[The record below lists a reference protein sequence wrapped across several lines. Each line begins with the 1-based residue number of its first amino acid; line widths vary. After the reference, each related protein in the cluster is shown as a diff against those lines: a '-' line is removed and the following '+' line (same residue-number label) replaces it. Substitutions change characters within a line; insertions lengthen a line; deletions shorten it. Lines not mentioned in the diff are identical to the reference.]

1 MALRYTDIPIPF
13 VGGQNGSA
21 DASLIPPPEL
31 LRIENGE
38 FDDRANVKVVD
49 GMTTLPVTV
58 MTGETAPSTDAPE
71 TRSLAVHKDELLLE
85 AFNGIYRQ
93 QVGGSF
99 ALAMGVGNRKREHAR
114 CHRMAVSSIADA
126 QGSLSDDW
134 NQNRRPNAGT
144 LGMDAAQLGG
154 ADEDD
159 YTCLVWAEQYG
170 TATSNYQVSWQI
182 RHKTSDALIG
192 RGRIRGTS
200 QVLEPRVVAFGGQF
214 RIFALVDGDIGYLWV
229 DPAATQNV
237 AETMTKYTAVGT
249 YTAFDVALGGTQFC
263 ISAASSAPA
272 IQHFLFDQSA
282 PTVLL
287 GAPAAAP
294 PATPNHIGNAY
305 YDTGG
310 AGIGAAFVVFYTC
323 LGSETTIR
331 WYVITTSAVASGP
344 GAQAG
349 LAANV
354 RRCFPIKNYEGVYTT
369 CPVLVDSDDGS
380 GSAAGTDVSLV
391 YYDATS
397 AAPGAMGSGIFVTPI
412 VAEHMVQSQPVNVR
426 GSTIDGTADSGLLL
440 GVGYY
445 STKQFVYQ
453 VIDIARS
460 VKAALAGTSGTSV
473 LANFPV
479 LRVFDS
485 PLPTFLTT
493 AADRVCT
500 ALRAPSTTD
509 DLGAYFWCAK
519 YTPNITNVTDLGQNP
534 TNIQRNLLQYPS
546 RLASSPNA
554 IGSLEFADL
563 TYFAGGCP
571 LVYDGQDLFEEGFTL
586 APELTSVTAAGAG
599 GPLSAGS
606 YSLVLVYEW
615 FDGQGNRWQS
625 APSAPSTFTAALAN
639 TYTLNGVRTLVTSLK
654 SGVQA
659 IPYRTAAG
667 GTVYYRDSPIG
678 VTPLTDAALQ
688 QSELLYTGPGT
699 TFFLGTQANNA
710 LPGVKNFTEHQNRL
724 VAVGGEYARGF
735 FYSKE
740 RADRFPAEF
749 NRAAGFGQVPDITGR
764 IAAASSVDDKLLLFA
779 ENGLSVV
786 FGQGPN
792 NNWLQNGFGAPVR
805 IQAAEGIRFD
815 SPFIAEVPDGVWYV
829 TTAGPRMLSRGLTT
843 AKDAT
848 GMDLGDKL
856 RTQTQVLLGQ
866 CAAVFT
872 HPTRAQ
878 VWFVT
883 DDQTFIFDY
892 LRNVWT
898 YRTSFSDDVD
908 HPFAGASAARGVL
921 YALSLNGMSTALRYV
936 DPASVES
943 NPLVLEFGWVGF
955 AGVQRFQRFTHLQV
969 TGTEGTKSTFT
980 PELNVDLKVWEKLQP
995 TTQVQSVNLD
1005 VPMLEQ
1011 ANLPWQCEFQMAYQQ
1026 GTGYKLRLTFTPNIA
1041 KGGNFTVTSILAR
1054 VGMKSGGARLPNSQ
1068 RG

>member
-38 FDDRANVKVVD
+38 FDDRANIKVVD

-71 TRSLAVHKDELLLE
+71 TRSLTVHKDELLLE

-99 ALAMGVGNRKREHAR
+99 ALAMSVQNRKREQAR

-170 TATSNYQVSWQI
+170 TSTTNYQVSWQI
-182 RHKTSDALIG
+182 RHKTSDALVG
-192 RGRIRGTS
+192 RGRLRGTS
-200 QVLEPRVVAFGGQF
+200 FVAEPRVVAFGGQF
-214 RIFALVDGDIGYLWV
+214 RIFALVDGDIGYKFI
-229 DPAATQNV
+229 DPASTQNV
-237 AETMTKYTAVGT
+237 TETMTKYTAVGN
-249 YTAFDVALGGTQFC
+249 YTAFDVALGNDQFC

-272 IQHFLFDQSA
+272 IQHFLFSQAA
-282 PTVLL
+282 PTVLI
-287 GAPAAAP
+287 ASPAAAT
-294 PATPNHIGNAY
+294 PATPNHVGNTY
-305 YDTGG
+305 VDTGG
-310 AGIGAAFVVFYTC
+310 GGIGQSFVVFYTC
-323 LGSETTIR
+323 AASETTVR
-331 WYVITTSAVASGP
+331 WYSISVAGVGAGP

-354 RRCFPIKNYEGVYTT
+354 RRCFPIKNFNGDPGTW
-369 CPVLVDSDDGS
+369 PVIVDSDDGS
-380 GSAAGTDVSLV
+380 GTPEGTDVSLLS
-391 YYDATS
+391 YDAKS
-397 AAPGAMGSGIFVTPI
+397 ASPGLMASGTFVAPII
-412 VAEHMVQSQPVNVR
+412 AEHMVQSQPVNIR
-426 GSTIDGTADSGLLL
+426 GNVIEGTELSGVLL

-460 VKAALAGTSGTSV
+460 VKTSIDAPGSPQV
-473 LANFPV
+473 SNFPV

-485 PLPTFLTT
+485 PLPTFLTA

-500 ALRAPSTTD
+500 PLRAPSTTD

-519 YTPNITNVTDLGQNP
+519 FTPNITNVTDLGQNP

-546 RLASSPNA
+546 RLAASPNA
-554 IGSLEFADL
+554 IGSIEFANL

-571 LVYDGQDLFEEGFTL
+571 LVYDGQDLFEEGFTF
-586 APELTSVTAAGAG
+586 APELSSAAIAGVG
-599 GPLSAGS
+599 GPLSAGL

-625 APSAPSTFTAALAN
+625 APSTALSFTASAAT

-688 QSELLYTGPGT
+688 QSELLYTGPGST
-699 TFFLGTQANNA
+699 LFLGTQSNNA

-829 TTAGPRMLSRGLTT
+829 TTAGPRMLSRGLVT

-866 CAAVFT
+866 CDAVFT

-898 YRTSFSDDVD
+898 YRTSFADDVN
-908 HPFAGASAARGVL
+908 HPFTGAAAARGVL
-921 YALSLNGMSTALRYV
+921 YALSTNGMSTALRYV

-969 TGTEGTKSTFT
+969 TGTEGTKGTFT
-980 PELNVDLKVWEKLQP
+980 PELNIDLKVWEKLRP
-995 TTQVQSVNLD
+995 TTQVQSVNYD
-1005 VPMLEQ
+1005 FTMLEQ
-1011 ANLPWQCEFQMAYQQ
+1011 ANTPWQVEFQMAYQQ
-1026 GTGYKLRLTFTPNIA
+1026 GTGYKMRLTFTPNVA

-1054 VGMKSGGARLPNSQ
+1054 VGTKSGGARLPNSQ